1 MFARSGGEKRL
12 SSVMNV
18 IFAIIIN
25 KRLLYALFLPTVF
38 PISLSLQLKTET
50 FDCLKLIK

>member
-38 PISLSLQLKTET
+38 LFHYHYNLRQ
-50 FDCLKLIK
+50 KLLTA